1 MTFETFVELAGRM
14 YDEIPVPFREGLT
27 GVTVEREARGHATLS
42 GIWTMG
48 ECVTD
53 QWPDPTG
60 GIGDMQSEI
69 ILYYGSFREIAEG
82 DPLFEWKEEL
92 WETMLHEILH
102 HREAAA
108 DEDGLDVFD
117 WAVDQNYRRVS
128 GLEFDPFFHRLLPT
142 DADGLARLDGET
154 FVDAVVDRTAT
165 MATFSWRGTGWSV
178 RIPLEATLLWA
189 RVRNLAGGRLWL
201 IAERRRPWWRR
212 LARDRSLELWE
223 MDRRALPL
231 PPA

>member
-1 MTFETFVELAGRM
+1 VTFESFVDLAGRM
-14 YDEIPVPFREGLT
+14 YDEIPQAFREGLT

-60 GIGDMQSEI
+60 GIGDTRSEI
-69 ILYYGSFREIAEG
+69 ILYHGSFREIAEG
-82 DPLFEWKEEL
+82 DPLFEWKAEL
-92 WETMLHEILH
+92 WETVLHEILH

-108 DEDGLDVFD
+108 AEDGLDLFD

-128 GLEFDPFFHRLLPT
+128 GLEFDPFFHRLLPR
-142 DADGLARLDGET
+142 DSEGLVRLDGET
-154 FVDAVVDRTAT
+154 FVDVSAGRTDT
-165 MATFSWRGTGWSV
+165 MVAFRWRGIDWSV
-178 RIPLEATLLWA
+178 RIPLEASVLWA

-201 IAERRRPWWRR
+201 IAERRSPWWRR
-212 LARDRSLELWE
+212 LARDRSVELWE

-231 PPA
+231 PPT